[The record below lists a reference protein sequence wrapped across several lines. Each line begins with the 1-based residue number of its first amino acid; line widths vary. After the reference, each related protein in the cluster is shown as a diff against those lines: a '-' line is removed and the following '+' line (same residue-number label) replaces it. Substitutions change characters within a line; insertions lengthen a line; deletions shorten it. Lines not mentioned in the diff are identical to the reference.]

1 MRSSAIAIGF
11 AATLLCAGASHAQ
24 SPASNYPTK
33 PVTLIAPFPP
43 GTTTE
48 FSAREIS
55 QIYTESLGRPFLVDF
70 KAGAGGLIGHTYV
83 AKSSPD
89 GYTLLVLGGSF
100 TTLPAFEERL
110 PYDPIKGFDPIS
122 LFTKRSVLL
131 VVTPS
136 STIKTFPDFLA
147 YARANPGKIN
157 MGTSGVGSSFHLFGS
172 LLASATGTQ
181 LTFIHYKGNA
191 ANYIDLVAGRIEASP
206 MTVYA
211 SLPFVKGGKVRPIAL
226 LATQR
231 SSFMPDLPTVAE
243 MGVDGVD
250 CLVWIGLA
258 APAGTPKDIL
268 ARLNRPLAA
277 YAASKEGQARAASQ
291 GDELVGSPPDV
302 LARLIST
309 EIAAWKKVVTENKI
323 KPE

>member
-1 MRSSAIAIGF
+1 MRNFATAVGI
-11 AATLLCAGASHAQ
+11 AATLLCTGASHAQ

-100 TTLPAFEERL
+100 TTLPAFEDRL

-147 YARANPGKIN
+147 YAKANPGKIN
-157 MGTSGVGSSFHLFGS
+157 WGTVGAGGALHLGGEWLAHAMGVKF
-172 LLASATGTQ
+172 
-181 LTFIHYKGNA
+181 TFVHYKGSSTA
-191 ANYIDLVAGRIEASP
+191 EIDLMAGRIQAVPKGMISAIPLMKSGKARVVAILQSQRAS
-206 MTVYA
+206 A
-211 SLPFVKGGKVRPIAL
+211 LPGIRTAV
-226 LATQR
+226 
-231 SSFMPDLPTVAE
+231 E
-243 MGVDGVD
+243 MGATDYEYPS
-250 CLVWIGLA
+250 WIGIIGAGSTPPAIVNKLSA
-258 APAGTPKDIL
+258 ALTRGLKSPKSMQTWDTL
-268 ARLNRPLAA
+268 GVMP
-277 YAASKEGQARAASQ
+277 
-291 GDELVGSPPDV
+291 VGSTPDEFRRI
-302 LARLIST
+302 LGT
-309 EIAAWKKVVTENKI
+309 EITHWKKFVTENNI
-323 KPE
+323 KGE

>member
-1 MRSSAIAIGF
+1 MRHFAIAVGI
-11 AATLLCAGASHAQ
+11 AATLLCTGASHAQ
-24 SPASNYPTK
+24 APAGNYPTK
-33 PVTLIAPFPP
+33 PVTLIAPYPP

-48 FSAREIS
+48 FSAREIA
-55 QIYTESLGRPFLVDF
+55 QVYTESLGRPFVVDF
-70 KAGAGGLIGHTYV
+70 KAGAGGLIGHAYV

-157 MGTSGVGSSFHLFGS
+157 MGTNGVGSSFHLFGA

-191 ANYIDLVAGRIEASP
+191 ANFIDLVAGRVEASP

-211 SLPFVKGGKVRPIAL
+211 SLPFVKAGKVRPIAQL
-226 LATQR
+226 TTQR
-231 SSFMPDLPTVAE
+231 SSFMPDLPTVGE
-243 MGVDGVD
+243 MGINGVD
-250 CLVWIGLA
+250 CLIWVGLA
-258 APAGTPKDIL
+258 APAGTPKEIL
-268 ARLNRPLAA
+268 TRLNRPLAA
-277 YAASKEGQARAASQ
+277 YATSKEGLARAASQ
-291 GDELVGSPPDV
+291 GDELVGSQPDV
-302 LARLIST
+302 LARLISS

-323 KPE
+323 MPE

>member
-1 MRSSAIAIGF
+1 MRNFATAVGI
-11 AATLLCAGASHAQ
+11 AATLLCTGVSLAQ
-24 SPASNYPTK
+24 APASNYPTK
-33 PVTLIAPFPP
+33 PVNIIVASAP
-43 GTTTE
+43 GTTSE

-55 QIYTESLGRPFLVDF
+55 QIFTETLGKPFVVDF
-70 KAGAGGLIGHTYV
+70 KAGAGGLIGYSYV
-83 AKSSPD
+83 AKSNPD
-89 GYTLLVLGGSF
+89 GYTLAQLSTSF
-100 TTLPAFEERL
+100 TTLPAFEERI
-110 PYDPIKGFDPIS
+110 PYDPIKGFEPIS

-147 YARANPGKIN
+147 YAKANPGKIN
-157 MGTSGVGSSFHLFGS
+157 MGTNGVGSSFHLFGA

-191 ANYIDLVAGRIEASP
+191 ANFIDLVAGRVEASP

-211 SLPFVKGGKVRPIAL
+211 SLPFVKGGKVRPIAQL
-226 LATQR
+226 TTQR
-231 SSFMPDLPTVAE
+231 SSFMPDLPTVGE
-243 MGVDGVD
+243 MGINGVD
-250 CLVWIGLA
+250 CLVWVGLS

-277 YAASKEGQARAASQ
+277 YATSKEGLAKAASQ
-291 GDELVGSPPDV
+291 GDELVGSQPDV